1 MTTVA
6 EKYLQ
11 IAKLAN
17 DPANAE
23 VVIDGIL
30 TFFGLDY
37 FDLDLGV
44 EYLYTTKVIDH
55 KFRSVLHKAED
66 MDAIMAWFKEKA
78 GVTDEEIAAAEAKEK
93 EYVAG
98 CLMLAKQYL
107 GMGHCI
113 SGKTYLELA
122 AAKGSEEAIAQLKDM
137 EYAQDIARFFVKELV
152 KNGTTT
158 CAAYATVHPASV
170 TALFSVAT
178 EYNMCILA
186 GKVMMNRN
194 APDYLMDTTHQGEL
208 DCRSLIEDWDGKGR
222 NHYVI
227 TPRFAITSTPD
238 QLKSAGRLHAEYPST
253 YIQTHLSENLGEI
266 ESVLSLCPGHADY
279 LEVYERAGLLTDRSI
294 FGHCVHLT
302 DREYKRLGETGGIIA
317 HCPTSNLFLGSGLF
331 DMREANRYGV
341 RTTLATDVGAGTSF
355 SMWRTMGEAY
365 KVQQLNGYPMT
376 ALEAI
381 YKCTLGSARALS
393 LDDRIGSFLPGR
405 EADFIVVDYA
415 ATSVQKLRM
424 EYLRSRDK
432 WTIENKLFG
441 LQTLGDDRNTV
452 CTYIMGKQV
461 YGSDSCDHQEAS
473 M

>member
-1 MTTVA
+1 MKNLYRGEVL
-6 EKYLQ
+6 YL
-11 IAKLAN
+11 IASPLDHVEAYRYFEDGGLA
-17 DPANAE
+17 
-23 VVIDGIL
+23 VVDGKIVEAGPFEAMRSRYPDFPG
-30 TFFGLDY
+30 TDY
-37 FDLDLGV
+37 
-44 EYLYTTKVIDH
+44 
-55 KFRSVLHKAED
+55 
-66 MDAIMAWFKEKA
+66 
-78 GVTDEEIAAAEAKEK
+78 
-93 EYVAG
+93 
-98 CLMLAKQYL
+98 
-107 GMGHCI
+107 
-113 SGKTYLELA
+113 SGKLITPGFIDSHIHFSQSEIQGMYGKQLLDWLDEYTFPA
-122 AAKGSEEAIAQLKDM
+122 EEAFSSM

>member
-1 MTTVA
+1 MKNLYRGEVL
-6 EKYLQ
+6 YL
-11 IAKLAN
+11 IASPLDHVEAYRYFEDGGLA
-17 DPANAE
+17 
-23 VVIDGIL
+23 VVDGKI
-30 TFFGLDY
+30 
-37 FDLDLGV
+37 V
-44 EYLYTTKVIDH
+44 EAGP
-55 KFRSVLHKAED
+55 FEAMRSRYPD
-66 MDAIMAWFKEKA
+66 FP
-78 GVTDEEIAAAEAKEK
+78 VTD
-93 EYVAG
+93 Y
-98 CLMLAKQYL
+98 
-107 GMGHCI
+107 
-113 SGKTYLELA
+113 SGKLITPGFIDSHIHFSQSEIQGMYGKQLLDWLDEYTFPA
-122 AAKGSEEAIAQLKDM
+122 EEAFSSM

-317 HCPTSNLFLGSGLF
+317 HCPTSNLFLGSGYEGSEPL
-331 DMREANRYGV
+331 R
-341 RTTLATDVGAGTSF
+341 RT
-355 SMWRTMGEAY
+355 Y
-365 KVQQLNGYPMT
+365 Y
-376 ALEAI
+376 
-381 YKCTLGSARALS
+381 
-393 LDDRIGSFLPGR
+393 
-405 EADFIVVDYA
+405 
-415 ATSVQKLRM
+415 
-424 EYLRSRDK
+424 
-432 WTIENKLFG
+432 
-441 LQTLGDDRNTV
+441 LGDR
-452 CTYIMGKQV
+452 CRCGYIFLYVAYDGR
-461 YGSDSCDHQEAS
+461 GL
-473 M
+473 

>member
-1 MTTVA
+1 
-6 EKYLQ
+6 
-11 IAKLAN
+11 
-17 DPANAE
+17 
-23 VVIDGIL
+23 
-30 TFFGLDY
+30 
-37 FDLDLGV
+37 
-44 EYLYTTKVIDH
+44 
-55 KFRSVLHKAED
+55 
-66 MDAIMAWFKEKA
+66 
-78 GVTDEEIAAAEAKEK
+78 
-93 EYVAG
+93 
-98 CLMLAKQYL
+98 
-107 GMGHCI
+107 
-113 SGKTYLELA
+113 
-122 AAKGSEEAIAQLKDM
+122 
-137 EYAQDIARFFVKELV
+137 
-152 KNGTTT
+152 
-158 CAAYATVHPASV
+158 
-170 TALFSVAT
+170 
-178 EYNMCILA
+178 MCILA

-461 YGSDSCDHQEAS
+461 YGSDSCDHQETS

>member
-1 MTTVA
+1 MA
-6 EKYLQ
+6 
-11 IAKLAN
+11 
-17 DPANAE
+17 
-23 VVIDGIL
+23 VIKAVSSKAGI
-30 TFFGLDY
+30 GHAIDY
-37 FDLDLGV
+37 V
-44 EYLYTTKVIDH
+44 TK
-55 KFRSVLHKAED
+55 
-66 MDAIMAWFKEKA
+66 KEKTEEKLVSGLHCEPETVKEEMQA
-78 GVTDEEIAAAEAKEK
+78 TKELWGKTDGRTYKHYVQSYHEDEEITPEQAHKNA
-93 EYVAG
+93 V
-98 CLMLAKQYL
+98 
-107 GMGHCI
+107 
-113 SGKTYLELA
+113 ELA
-122 AAKGSEEAIAQLKDM
+122 EHTKAWKGHEVLDWLDEYTFPAEEAFSSM

-452 CTYIMGKQV
+452 
-461 YGSDSCDHQEAS
+461 
-473 M
+473 